1 MEIYFI
7 RHTQVNLEQ
16 DTCYGQSN
24 IGLAETFESEL
35 NNIRKIIPNSIS
47 IDIYTSP
54 LKRCVE
60 LAKKL
65 TNNSLILDD
74 RLLELDFGEWELK
87 KWNSIDKMALKSWTN
102 NYLNIPCPNGESYMD
117 LYDRSIEFFDDL
129 IKKGENDALVVTHAG
144 VIRSIIS
151 YILKIPLENSFS
163 VQLDFG
169 SVSKIS
175 INHIDDCNPIFKIEF
190 LNKL

>member
-1 MEIYFI
+1 MDIYFI
-7 RHTQVNLEQ
+7 RHTHVNLEQ
-16 DTCYGQSN
+16 VTCYGQSN
-24 IGLAETFESEL
+24 VDLAETFENEV

-47 IDIYTSP
+47 IEIYTSP

-87 KWNSIDKMALKSWTN
+87 KWNSIDKMALKNWTN
-102 NYLNIPCPNGESYMD
+102 NYINIPCPNGESYMD
-117 LYDRSIEFFDDL
+117 LYNRSIEFFDDL
-129 IKKGENDALVVTHAG
+129 IKKGEIDTLVVTHAG